1 MSPRQARTA
10 TTTRLTLETI
20 VDAAAE
26 LIDADG
32 LDALTMR
39 RLAERCGVGAMTLY
53 GYVRTKEELLAALAD
68 RFLAEIERPSVD
80 DVAWEE
86 QVASIFRSVRHTFL
100 DHPEL
105 ARIVAL
111 QPLHGVAAYRGAEV
125 VLGAFAS
132 AGLSEREAVDAFEAL
147 TSFTAGFTLREAARA
162 VAAGQPP
169 DPLLAIRGLPPA
181 EFTHVLGVVGQLVT
195 RDDDR
200 QFEDGLAL
208 LIAGISARL
217 GART

>member
-1 MSPRQARTA
+1 MQHRRRIRPCQANRTHSPNTLLDSSGLGVVHVPYAYGKRVRMPPRQARTA
-10 TTTRLTLETI
+10 ITTRLTLESI

-53 GYVRTKEELLAALAD
+53 GYVRTKEELLGALAD
-68 RFLAEIERPSVD
+68 RFLSEIERPPVD
-80 DVAWEE
+80 DVAWGE

-111 QPLHGVAAYRGAEV
+111 QPLHGVAAYR
-125 VLGAFAS
+125 
-132 AGLSEREAVDAFEAL
+132 
-147 TSFTAGFTLREAARA
+147 
-162 VAAGQPP
+162 
-169 DPLLAIRGLPPA
+169 
-181 EFTHVLGVVGQLVT
+181 
-195 RDDDR
+195 
-200 QFEDGLAL
+200 
-208 LIAGISARL
+208 
-217 GART
+217 